1 MSSSIF
7 KRRGTAVAAAVF
19 AFVAF
24 AMIVAALLSEYWV
37 MADLERQVGN
47 STQKGGSK
55 HFGMFKGV
63 SKQDFGLGARERNFK
78 VIDEFEGVA
87 NDDVMWATV
96 GFSILSLLMICIMIA
111 LSCYN
116 EFTKPDLTICGSIG
130 IYICCGLA
138 FFFVLT
144 SVCLFAALFEIQLK
158 KNVLQP
164 QDQKRG
170 FSSTDKAQL
179 GYSFWI
185 LLGSAGVLL
194 ICPLIILMKNIH
206 CTHYFK
212 TRKHEISTVDGVM
225 LY

>member
-1 MSSSIF
+1 MSDKIIF
-7 KRRGTAVAAAVF
+7 
-19 AFVAF
+19 
-24 AMIVAALLSEYWV
+24 SC
-37 MADLERQVGN
+37 
-47 STQKGGSK
+47 
-55 HFGMFKGV
+55 V
-63 SKQDFGLGARERNFK
+63 S
-78 VIDEFEGVA
+78 V
-87 NDDVMWATV
+87 
-96 GFSILSLLMICIMIA
+96 
-111 LSCYN
+111 
-116 EFTKPDLTICGSIG
+116 
-130 IYICCGLA
+130 
-138 FFFVLT
+138 FFVLT

-194 ICPLIILMKNIH
+194 ICPLVILMKNIH